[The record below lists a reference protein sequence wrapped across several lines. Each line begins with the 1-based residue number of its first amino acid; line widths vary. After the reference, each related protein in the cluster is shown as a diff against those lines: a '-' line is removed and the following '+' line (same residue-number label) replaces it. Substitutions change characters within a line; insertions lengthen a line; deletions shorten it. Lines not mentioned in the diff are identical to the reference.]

1 MRCFEVDVQRR
12 IQATENS
19 ELFLQSFL
27 KFLAFC
33 LDLSII
39 NYLFDLLQFFKWIRI
54 GFVML
59 VVTKD
64 LKFIVL
70 KGLDVIFSHSAALH
84 FWRLSVSEN
93 YEKCLEN
100 LMHSKLNLLNE
111 RRQSSSDVSRVW
123 KSVGV
128 GHQLLFYYN
137 CSQQRYYRAI
147 RWYVMYLWFKT
158 IFESCVVQLRVES
171 GCCSQ
176 DSSRV
181 ELRMGTCLIVS
192 SMCVW
197 TCSCS

>member
-1 MRCFEVDVQRR
+1 MILDMRCFEVDVQRR

-39 NYLFDLLQFFKWIRI
+39 NLFDLLQFFKWIRI

-100 LMHSKLNLLNE
+100 LMHSKLNLLNKS
-111 RRQSSSDVSRVW
+111 RHLRPMFRVW
-123 KSVGV
+123 KRALELVTSCYFITTFS
-128 GHQLLFYYN
+128 QLLR
-137 CSQQRYYRAI
+137 CYRAI
-147 RWYVMYLWFKT
+147 R
-158 IFESCVVQLRVES
+158 
-171 GCCSQ
+171 
-176 DSSRV
+176 
-181 ELRMGTCLIVS
+181 
-192 SMCVW
+192 
-197 TCSCS
+197 